1 MLITQNVGE
10 AASLVLNS
18 KGSVIAYPTETFYGL
33 GARISDHNAIGR
45 IIALKGRGVS
55 KGMIVLASSLE
66 IVAQIAVMDERQRTL
81 LERFWPGPLSA
92 VLQAKEN
99 IDHLL
104 APDGKIAV
112 RISPHRMALSLV
124 EKTGPITSTSAN
136 VSGKPPA
143 RTLPEVLSY
152 GLDLDGILDGGET
165 AGGRPSTLI
174 NLTVWP
180 PVCLRKGHIPFN
192 TILL

>member
-1 MLITQNVGE
+1 M
-10 AASLVLNS
+10 LNS

-45 IIALKGRGVS
+45 IIALKGREVS

-99 IDHLL
+99 IDPLL

>member
-45 IIALKGRGVS
+45 IIALKGREVS

-99 IDHLL
+99 IDPLL

-174 NLTVWP
+174 DLTVWP

>member
-18 KGSVIAYPTETFYGL
+18 TGAVIAYPTETFYGL
-33 GARISDHNAIGR
+33 GARISDHDAIGR
-45 IIALKGRGVS
+45 IIALKGREAT

-66 IVAQIAVMDERQRTL
+66 MVAQIADIDERQKTL

-99 IDHLL
+99 IDPLL

-136 VSGKPPA
+136 ISGKLPA
-143 RTLPEVLSY
+143 HTLPEVLSY
-152 GLDLDGILDGGET
+152 DLDIDGILDGGET

-174 NLTVWP
+174 DLTAWP
-180 PVCLRKGHIPFN
+180 PVCLREGHIPFN
-192 TILL
+192 TILQ